1 MFNTQMG
8 EYLGIPNRKIVAT
21 PLSVPTPYVGY
32 GPSFCVL
39 GGRLSASLSS
49 TSAVVVGTEAKL
61 FMTDV
66 RSIKKVL
73 LQVLAFPLIISHD
86 ADPPYTTALVPTT
99 TTAADARLEGQAP
112 VVPCTCIH
120 CMVRVSRTSNI
131 SSKLPP
137 LTPTP
142 PNENA

>member
-73 LQVLAFPLIISHD
+73 LQVLAFPLIICVQS
-86 ADPPYTTALVPTT
+86 
-99 TTAADARLEGQAP
+99 
-112 VVPCTCIH
+112 
-120 CMVRVSRTSNI
+120 
-131 SSKLPP
+131 LPP
-137 LTPTP
+137 KSQSQIQLSALLLQ
-142 PNENA
+142 NWLSYCIGIQRVK